1 MIIEDEN
8 GNTLLET
15 GSITGSSLS
24 STIDCTQPG
33 GQAVNYYINKNLGVR
48 SLRIRVIED
57 GQLVTS
63 IRNLFLQIT
72 PPTQTS
78 LPPDNLEFRLNY
90 VNALGESRAPY
101 KYSNKYDLFAQN
113 IQVSNMLGWDAPIN
127 VLSGVDHPSRGIS
140 GSIAKW
146 NRVDFGLDLPTGGG
160 SDQITQPIDIDYVG
174 SGNLFLSGSKF
185 GVSGEGFLYDSCD
198 PEVLVEDVVDGT
210 KVNEKQSIVLPTA
223 TGGKWELIWRNDRL
237 TQSVQIAY
245 GATAL
250 QVRNRFGSL
259 PIVGAKRNIEV
270 VGSGTA
276 DDPYI
281 IEFVN
286 DLAGLNLRPIRVDT
300 SLLTGTSDSFVS
312 KLVDGTTDE
321 QKTIQ
326 NLSDNPA
333 DFFVQ
338 FDGVESGPIPSNA
351 SLNTITSIL
360 EGMSNIGIGN
370 IIVDGDVGDRD
381 VNYSGPYRLRFVG
394 GYSGQNVGE
403 MTIRPN
409 GYTIRTDWNGG
420 AAGGINEQQKINI
433 LANGGTFALTLT
445 GLSNNEQAPPTGK
458 TGPIAYNAAASTIRS
473 AILNDIDWL
482 QGDDVGVREL
492 TRDVVNNIY
501 EHRLEFR
508 GRYRKKNM
516 PLAQLDN
523 RELSGGTATVTVLQE
538 GYGIRDQQRLTII
551 RANSGSFTLSI
562 TVDGTNNVTADIPW
576 NTTSDVL
583 KASIEQLPP
592 FETDDVL
599 VERQAV
605 NSSEQNAIFLIGF
618 RRKFGDIPTIIANIQ
633 NLVCDPSSLP
643 RVPEG
648 PYFYPIEQCD
658 EQQRD
663 FDYDDGTLLCR
674 PGVSGPVVDVVP
686 CCDANNI
693 PNSVNTSNR
702 IRIERDLFD
711 PNRSRTIKDLAT
723 IKGLSTSDHTPYIRQ
738 GTVITETTYS
748 TIVRPQ
754 MSILLIPNDLNTASG
769 RNRIIDQVR
778 NNEIL
783 PSRYVWPDCD
793 PQIPN
798 NCW

>member
-1 MIIEDEN
+1 MGYIEQTIDTVVGNYYALKFNKSANNLNSNGYLDRVRTFNVALRSTNIPTRVYEYSFDPSNTIPGTYDGMGWQSETLIFQALASRTAIRFASTYNDSESICYGPAIDNVCVVPLSTACGTIVDNPYNTTIEVDERAGRYEIIYDPFEQSKNLIIEDEN

-90 VNALGESRAPY
+90 VNALGESIAPY

-338 FDGVESGPIPSNA
+338 FDGV
-351 SLNTITSIL
+351 
-360 EGMSNIGIGN
+360 
-370 IIVDGDVGDRD
+370 
-381 VNYSGPYRLRFVG
+381 
-394 GYSGQNVGE
+394 
-403 MTIRPN
+403 
-409 GYTIRTDWNGG
+409 
-420 AAGGINEQQKINI
+420 
-433 LANGGTFALTLT
+433 
-445 GLSNNEQAPPTGK
+445 
-458 TGPIAYNAAASTIRS
+458 
-473 AILNDIDWL
+473 
-482 QGDDVGVREL
+482 
-492 TRDVVNNIY
+492 
-501 EHRLEFR
+501 
-508 GRYRKKNM
+508 
-516 PLAQLDN
+516 
-523 RELSGGTATVTVLQE
+523 
-538 GYGIRDQQRLTII
+538 
-551 RANSGSFTLSI
+551 
-562 TVDGTNNVTADIPW
+562 
-576 NTTSDVL
+576 
-583 KASIEQLPP
+583 
-592 FETDDVL
+592 
-599 VERQAV
+599 
-605 NSSEQNAIFLIGF
+605 
-618 RRKFGDIPTIIANIQ
+618 
-633 NLVCDPSSLP
+633 
-643 RVPEG
+643 
-648 PYFYPIEQCD
+648 
-658 EQQRD
+658 
-663 FDYDDGTLLCR
+663 
-674 PGVSGPVVDVVP
+674 
-686 CCDANNI
+686 
-693 PNSVNTSNR
+693 
-702 IRIERDLFD
+702 
-711 PNRSRTIKDLAT
+711 
-723 IKGLSTSDHTPYIRQ
+723 
-738 GTVITETTYS
+738 
-748 TIVRPQ
+748 
-754 MSILLIPNDLNTASG
+754 
-769 RNRIIDQVR
+769 
-778 NNEIL
+778 
-783 PSRYVWPDCD
+783 
-793 PQIPN
+793 
-798 NCW
+798 